1 MTEQPRSR
9 AAAEEKL
16 VRAAGE
22 LLSEVGPRAT
32 TVRAVAA
39 RAGVNHGLVHYY
51 FGNKDGLLRAAMV
64 RLVGD
69 HAEFARRMAG
79 GGNMPAPFALLQDQT
94 YLRAVMRCVLDGEM
108 GLATTEL
115 SEGVSVPRRAM
126 DDLAARRGLD
136 GPDAQLRAAMGIG
149 MAIEMG
155 WAALEPF
162 IFAVTGV
169 APDEA
174 DDARAEAVRVR
185 NTFAAL
191 QLAAVVRG

>member
-1 MTEQPRSR
+1 MAEQARSR

-22 LLSEVGPRAT
+22 MLSEVGPRAT

-39 RAGVNHGLVHYY
+39 RAGVNHGLVHHY
-51 FGNKDGLLRAAMV
+51 FGNKEGLLRAAMV

-69 HAEFARRMAG
+69 HAEFARRMSG
-79 GGNMPAPFALLQDQT
+79 GGPMPAPFALLQDQT

-115 SEGVSVPRRAM
+115 AEGVSVPRQAM
-126 DDLAARRGLD
+126 DEAASRRGLAV
-136 GPDAQLRAAMGIG
+136 PDAPLRATVGIAMA
-149 MAIEMG
+149 MEMG

-169 APDEA
+169 GPDEA

-185 NTFAAL
+185 NSFTGTWAA
-191 QLAAVVRG
+191 ADHG

>member
-1 MTEQPRSR
+1 M
-9 AAAEEKL
+9 
-16 VRAAGE
+16 RAAGE
-22 LLSEVGPRAT
+22 LLSEVGTRAT

-39 RAGVNHGLVHYY
+39 RAGVNHGLVHHY

-94 YLRAVMRCVLDGEM
+94 YLRAIMRCVLDGEM

-126 DDLAARRGLD
+126 DDIAARRGMD

-169 APDEA
+169 GPAGAEEARDEA
-174 DDARAEAVRVR
+174 VKLR
-185 NTFAAL
+185 NAFADL
-191 QLAAVVRG
+191 QLAAVDRG